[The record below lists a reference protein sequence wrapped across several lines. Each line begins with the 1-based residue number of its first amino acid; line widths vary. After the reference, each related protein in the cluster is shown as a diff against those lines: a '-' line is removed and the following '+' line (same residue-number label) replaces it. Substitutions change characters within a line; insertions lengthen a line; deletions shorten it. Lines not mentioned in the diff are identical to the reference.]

1 MDQLMDR
8 FRVLRMDTIPEETES
23 AADIDIHPASRRDDP
38 SLEVY
43 QILASYLVTRRQH
56 RTCANLNAT
65 NRSIFEATLPI
76 LFRVV
81 TLRYGWSRSRSVASW
96 MQEIFGPLCSSR
108 GSRHIQ

>member
-23 AADIDIHPASRRDDP
+23 TADIDIHPASRRDDP

-43 QILASYLVTRRQH
+43 QILANYLVTRRQH

-65 NRSIFEATLPI
+65 NRSIYRATLPI

-81 TLRYGWSRSRSVASW
+81 TLRYRWSRSSSVQSW
-96 MQEIFGPLCSSR
+96 LQEVFHPLRLSQGAR
-108 GSRHIQ
+108 YIE